1 MATNFLSTPGGV
13 TALKEMGYLGDLT
26 SLQLGK
32 TLTFQELPKP
42 ILAFLREAHS
52 ILCIPP

>member
-42 ILAFLREAHS
+42 ILAFLREVHS